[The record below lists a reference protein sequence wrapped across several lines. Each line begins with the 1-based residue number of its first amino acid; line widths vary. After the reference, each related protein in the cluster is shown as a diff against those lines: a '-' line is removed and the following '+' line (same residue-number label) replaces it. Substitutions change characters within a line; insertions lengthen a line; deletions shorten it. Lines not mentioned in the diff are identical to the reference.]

1 MSPFLH
7 YEIACA
13 HQQEIVRR
21 ATNAHRGRTAR
32 TTLDRRRSVKHRLIQ
47 VLVALG
53 VCVASCTAVT
63 VSDARSAQSPL
74 NSIML
79 GQAGFIL
86 WTMVGFT
93 LKEIQAQRL
102 ASSNPVWRPIAD
114 FAPVPEVASF
124 AVPELPR

>member
-74 NSIML
+74 KQHHARISAPQLARDIRAL
-79 GQAGFIL
+79 EAKGYVPTSCTVTG
-86 WTMVGFT
+86 T
-93 LKEIQAQRL
+93 LMHNYVTDQSVTI
-102 ASSNPVWRPIAD
+102 NW
-114 FAPVPEVASF
+114 
-124 AVPELPR
+124 